1 MPRPYDKYNGLT
13 MTTSLQ
19 LIICTFDG
27 ADKADSV
34 KQAITELD
42 AKLDT
47 IKLGNIAVVKK
58 NAQGQI
64 EFSETKDR
72 RELVSDVA
80 GSVAQGVTWLVYN
93 FAGMLGP
100 VAGVTAGGET
110 KYAAERFMSDS
121 GFPDAA
127 LHQVGDSLDAGHSA
141 LITLVK
147 PDEQPVVVAELEKL
161 GGTLVE
167 HSLPTE
173 VIEKL
178 SGSQS
183 T

>member
-1 MPRPYDKYNGLT
+1 

-27 ADKADSV
+27 ADKAESV
-34 KQAITELD
+34 KQVITELD
-42 AKLDT
+42 ARLDT

-58 NAQGQI
+58 NAQGEI

-100 VAGVTAGGET
+100 VAGATAGGEA
-110 KYAAERFMSDS
+110 KYAVERFMSDS

-127 LHQVGDSLDAGHSA
+127 LREVGNQLDAGHSA

-147 PDEQPVVVAELEKL
+147 PDEQRIVVAELEKL
-161 GGTLVE
+161 GGAMIE
-167 HSLPTE
+167 HALPTD

-178 SGSQS
+178 SGAQAD
-183 T
+183 